1 MYQATDKDKNLAKQI
16 IREEYKEIK
25 QELTDEVLDSK
36 VDEILN
42 ISYSIGGG
50 YDQNTLRK
58 IVQSMLNR
66 DIL

>member
-1 MYQATDKDKNLAKQI
+1 MYQATDKDRDLAKQI

-58 IVQSMLNR
+58 ITQSMLKR